1 MDDRKYYL
9 NRYGT
14 IVFAKKVTIF
24 LSDLYWWGSDDS
36 SIRGKLKSDFEIN
49 FTTKNQIHQINVS
62 DSISMSFNE
71 NEVSVSSTKQTYT
84 NRDVELPKKII

>member
-1 MDDRKYYL
+1 M
-9 NRYGT
+9 
-14 IVFAKKVTIF
+14 
-24 LSDLYWWGSDDS
+24 
-36 SIRGKLKSDFEIN
+36 
-49 FTTKNQIHQINVS
+49 HQINVS